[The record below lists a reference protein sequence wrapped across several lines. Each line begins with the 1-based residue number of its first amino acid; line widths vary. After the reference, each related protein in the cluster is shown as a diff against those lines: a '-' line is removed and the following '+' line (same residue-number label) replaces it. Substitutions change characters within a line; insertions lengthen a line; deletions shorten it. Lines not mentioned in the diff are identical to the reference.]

1 MSKINP
7 DINYI
12 RKYVNGELSPR
23 EMFELERAV
32 QEDEMLMDILLGME
46 QEQLHNYSSDLSD
59 LRQRIH
65 ARSHVSNN
73 KRLFLWKSLSLA
85 ASLLLVLG
93 LGGYL
98 IWNNGFSTKE
108 TRIAQSPEELNL
120 PTASI
125 SKSADTAAAEKTEQQ
140 QVLNQNAIAHSA
152 DSKNTNLD
160 HREQQPNKVA
170 SRAYTPT
177 KKEGIPNVPFPRQTA
192 LRDSP
197 VYSVAAL
204 KSSKAGNLIV
214 IQNSPS
220 KEEIIIGEGLLDSN
234 KEHVIATNVPQPI
247 QGRAD
252 GIRVADV
259 GKSSSSNRAALSR
272 LNLDA
277 QSNYILG
284 QVLDKQSGNPIG
296 NVQIKDIENN
306 NIISTDSAG
315 NFVYLASRKNA
326 PLEINAMGY
335 EKEKVLTDNS
345 SQTIFLNRDDAK
357 VEEVVITAAR
367 KTPLKS
373 EPASGWKEFKTY
385 ISTETKKVNLGK
397 GIVALTFSIN
407 ADGRPENIL
416 VSKSANLDLDRKA
429 IEIVKQGPSWIVGT
443 NGKPVYLTVEF
454 K

>member
-46 QEQLHNYSSDLSD
+46 QEQLHNYSSDLND
-59 LRQRIH
+59 LRQHIL
-65 ARSHVSNN
+65 ARSHLSNN
-73 KRLFLWKSLSLA
+73 KRLFPWKSLSLA

-108 TRIAQSPEELNL
+108 TRIAQSPEELNV
-120 PTASI
+120 PTPLMN
-125 SKSADTAAAEKTEQQ
+125 KSADTAAAEKTEQQ
-140 QVLNQNAIAHSA
+140 QVLNQNAIAHSP

-160 HREQQPNKVA
+160 YTEKQPNKVA
-170 SRAYTPT
+170 SRVYTPT
-177 KKEGIPNVPFPRQTA
+177 KKEGIPHVPFPRQTA
-192 LRDSP
+192 LQDSP
-197 VYSVAAL
+197 VYSVASL
-204 KSSKAGNLIV
+204 KSSKSGNLIV
-214 IQNSPS
+214 IQDSPD

-234 KEHVIATNVPQPI
+234 IEHVIAANIPQPI

-259 GKSSSSNRAALSR
+259 GKNSSSNRAALSR

-284 QVLDKQSGNPIG
+284 QVLDKQSGNPIE

-326 PLEINAMGY
+326 PLEINAIGY

-345 SQTIFLNRDDAK
+345 SQTIFLNREDSTL
-357 VEEVVITAAR
+357 EEVVITSAR

-397 GIVALTFSIN
+397 GIVALTFSIG
-407 ADGRPENIL
+407 ADGRPKNIL
-416 VSKSANLDLDRKA
+416 ISKSANLDLDRKA